1 MFSLMSIESVVIEA
15 IAKQKQLSLDAIS
28 LDSKLQDLGVSSLDA
43 ITIVYEVEEA
53 FDVEVPNDALE
64 RLDRVKDIVEG
75 VSRLLS
81 KDTVG

>member
-1 MFSLMSIESVVIEA
+1 MSIESVVIEA

>member
-1 MFSLMSIESVVIEA
+1 MSIESVVIEA

-81 KDTVG
+81 KDTAG